1 MLHHY
6 LRNDVMNTLTCS
18 VVRITAAI
26 SKFFVREVGSFYSLK
41 SVFTDA

>member
-6 LRNDVMNTLTCS
+6 LRNDVMNTLIRS
-18 VVRITAAI
+18 VVRITTAI
-26 SKFFVREVGSFYSLK
+26 SRFFVRKVGSFYLLK